1 MPVDEDPYVK
11 DLFTQLAPEQ
21 PPQENF
27 QAAQQ
32 DLRLT
37 PQEADLYQRHLSN
50 LYGPGGVDNP
60 DGSRSTLYQLSF
72 EGNGK
77 TYNVPTVYGG
87 AILPPNEAINRAYE
101 QGIEKFPSYAT
112 PQEAE
117 ARYNAMHDYME
128 RDTGKYLSMR
138 RGK

>member
-1 MPVDEDPYVK
+1 MDDIQ
-11 DLFTQLAPEQ
+11 DFIEQ

-32 DLRLT
+32 DLKLT

-50 LYGPGGVDNP
+50 LYGSGGVDNP

-77 TYNVPTVYGG
+77 TYNVPTVYNG
-87 AILPPNEAINRAYE
+87 AILPPDQAITKAYE
-101 QGIEKFPSYAT
+101 QGIDKFPSYNT
-112 PQEAE
+112 PEEAE
-117 ARYNAMHDYME
+117 ARYNAMHGYME
-128 RDTGKYLSMR
+128 RDTGKYLAAR
-138 RGK
+138 TRK